1 MKLTIHLSAVA
12 LIVIAVLTGC
22 DENSPYS
29 GSSSGSG
36 SGSGSSGGAY
46 GDIATVSAV
55 PKSYTAVLKGVSG
68 GSRIPDEVGF
78 EYCYN
83 TDFNNQETG
92 RVACDG
98 LLGDYELEATGLT
111 DLMTVYY
118 RAYKVVDDEVYY
130 GKIESFETPQGTYTL
145 YGKTYKFIKV
155 EGGPYGSFSMMQT
168 ELPYDAVMEI
178 DGREI
183 GALDLN
189 GDRSVTKG
197 EVREF
202 TSRTNMCLR
211 APSYEEWRIAATGGF
226 KGNGYT
232 YSGSDNLNSVGWYA
246 DNSEGSRRR
255 PAQKGANELGF
266 YDMSGNY
273 AEFIGK
279 FTPEQLDLTVDYA
292 KTFVSSTRNMSAI
305 IFNTT
310 FGGTMACGG
319 TWNSPASACTVDSK
333 IVGSF
338 TGTNKFDC
346 SIYTFRFVYSRPD

>member
-12 LIVIAVLTGC
+12 FMVIAVLSGC

-29 GSSSGSG
+29 GSSSG

-55 PKSYTAVLKGVSG
+55 PKAYTAVLKGVSG

-202 TSRTNMCLR
+202 ISRTNMCLR

-232 YSGSDNLNSVGWYA
+232 YS
-246 DNSEGSRRR
+246 
-255 PAQKGANELGF
+255 
-266 YDMSGNY
+266 
-273 AEFIGK
+273 
-279 FTPEQLDLTVDYA
+279 
-292 KTFVSSTRNMSAI
+292 
-305 IFNTT
+305 
-310 FGGTMACGG
+310 
-319 TWNSPASACTVDSK
+319 
-333 IVGSF
+333 
-338 TGTNKFDC
+338 
-346 SIYTFRFVYSRPD
+346 